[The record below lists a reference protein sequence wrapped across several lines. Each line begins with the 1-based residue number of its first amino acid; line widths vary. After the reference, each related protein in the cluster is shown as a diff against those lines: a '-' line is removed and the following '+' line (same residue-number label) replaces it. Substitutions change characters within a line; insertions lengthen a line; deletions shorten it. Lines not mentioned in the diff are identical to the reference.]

1 MLDVALKTDECE
13 LAALININVE
23 VLLIKL
29 CYFTLTKVQ
38 EFATIDATA
47 ADDTSL

>member
-1 MLDVALKTDECE
+1 MLDVAFKADEFE

-23 VLLIKL
+23 VILMKL

-47 ADDTSL
+47 AYETSL